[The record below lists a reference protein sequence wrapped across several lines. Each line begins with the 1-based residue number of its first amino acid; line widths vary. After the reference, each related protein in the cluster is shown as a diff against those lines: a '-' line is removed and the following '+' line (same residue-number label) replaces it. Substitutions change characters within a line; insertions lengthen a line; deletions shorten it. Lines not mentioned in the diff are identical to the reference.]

1 MCVAEFRGH
10 MIASFFEICCRAF
23 VRVPCCDCVRAMFVG
38 GVIEL
43 AFVVF
48 VSGVVYV
55 IVVVVC
61 FVGSVS
67 FGGVFWWSS
76 GWAALV
82 CLGWFGFL
90 VVFPVGG
97 YGRVGFSVVVF
108 VRLGFSVFVVRE

>member
-1 MCVAEFRGH
+1 MCALFGCGV
-10 MIASFFEICCRAF
+10 IKLAF
-23 VRVPCCDCVRAMFVG
+23 GVFVG
-38 GVIEL
+38 G
-43 AFVVF
+43 AVF
-48 VSGVVYV
+48 V

-97 YGRVGFSVVVF
+97 YGHVGFLVVVF
-108 VRLGFSVFVVRE
+108 VRFYFSVFVVRGW

>member
-1 MCVAEFRGH
+1 M
-10 MIASFFEICCRAF
+10 RAVF
-23 VRVPCCDCVRAMFVG
+23 GG

-48 VSGVVYV
+48 VGSVVFV

-67 FGGVFWWSS
+67 FGVVFWGSS
-76 GWAALV
+76 GWAVLL
-82 CLGWFGFL
+82 CLGWLGFL

-97 YGRVGFSVVVF
+97 YSHVRFLVVVF
-108 VRLGFSVFVVRE
+108 VRFYLRVFVVRGW